1 MSENQIADSAGS
13 EAVRDIVVHNK
24 LGFHARP
31 AAMIAK
37 TASRFDAEIT
47 IEKGGTTVSAKSL
60 MGILSLEA
68 SKGSR
73 IRIVGV
79 GDDAE
84 AAVAELE
91 ELVKGGLEVD

>member
-1 MSENQIADSAGS
+1 MSENQIAGTGDS
-13 EAVRDIVVHNK
+13 EAVRDMVVQNK

-37 TASRFDAEIT
+37 TASRYDSEIT

-60 MGILSLEA
+60 MGLLSLEA
-68 SKGSR
+68 SKGSK
-73 IRIVGV
+73 IRITGV
-79 GDDAE
+79 GNDAE
-84 AAVAELE
+84 EAVTELE

>member
-1 MSENQIADSAGS
+1 MSEIGTGS
-13 EAVRDIVVHNK
+13 GSTPEAVRDMVVENK

-37 TASRFDAEIT
+37 TASRFDSEIT
-47 IEKGGTTVSAKSL
+47 IEKGGTRVSAKSL
-60 MGILSLEA
+60 MGLLSLEA
-68 SKGSR
+68 SRGSK
-73 IRIVGV
+73 IRIVGI

-84 AAVAELE
+84 DAVNELE